1 MVAYWKAK
9 LKAFGQ
15 DKTFKRTTLDDLT
28 DDDLASLREG
38 TYTVLPNRDKA
49 GRAVF
54 FAWTQKLVYKER
66 NNVVRVLAF
75 GHEMRVFYC
84 S

>member
-9 LKAFGQ
+9 LKAFGP

-28 DDDLASLREG
+28 DDDLASLKKG
-38 TYTVLPNRDKA
+38 TYAVLPNRDKA

-54 FAWTQKLVYKER
+54 FSWNQKLVYKER
-66 NNVVRVLAF
+66 SNMVRSVLIVVLPV
-75 GHEMRVFYC
+75 
-84 S
+84 